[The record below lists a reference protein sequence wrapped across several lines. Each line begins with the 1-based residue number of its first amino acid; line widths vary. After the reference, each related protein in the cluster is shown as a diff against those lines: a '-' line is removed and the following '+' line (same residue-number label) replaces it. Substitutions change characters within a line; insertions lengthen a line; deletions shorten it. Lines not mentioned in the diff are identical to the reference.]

1 MEHLISPLII
11 HFTNMARTIN
21 SISQSI
27 KADFVANPTLASAY
41 ELDQSKSF
49 DDQFSNV
56 SIEGLIIY
64 VVASAVYLIERT
76 IDTFS
81 QEINDRIVNDAVCS
95 IPWYVDKVLNYQHGH
110 PLVFIPQSYSFG
122 YATESADA
130 KIIKYAA
137 VRQIEDTVT
146 KLQILTN
153 KEGKVPL
160 TSDEHS
166 AFQAYIK
173 QIGAAGIH
181 YDFITALPTNV
192 RLTAQIIY
200 DPLLLN
206 GSGVL
211 HGTAT
216 NTVNEALL
224 NYINNVA
231 FGGVILKSKLVDA
244 IQSALGVYDVNL
256 ELVELY
262 LSEEWTEVEGLEGI
276 SPSGSFLVTVD
287 NLDLTFSPR
296 V

>member
-1 MEHLISPLII
+1 
-11 HFTNMARTIN
+11 MARSIN

-27 KADFVANPTLASAY
+27 KADFVANPTIAAAY

-56 SIEGLIIY
+56 SIEGLLIY
-64 VVASAVYLIERT
+64 VVATAIYLIERT
-76 IDTFS
+76 IDTFT
-81 QEINDRIVNDAVCS
+81 QEINQRIINDAVCS
-95 IPWYVDKVLNYQHGH
+95 IPWYVNKVLNYQHGH

-122 YATESADA
+122 YEIENNEA
-130 KIIKYAA
+130 KIVKYAA
-137 VRQIEDTVT
+137 VRQIEGTVT

-160 TSDEHS
+160 TSDEHL
-166 AFQAYIK
+166 AFQAYVR

-181 YDFITALPTNV
+181 YDFITALPTDV
-192 RLTAQIIY
+192 RITAQIIY

-206 GSGVL
+206 GSGLL
-211 HGTAT
+211 HGTTT

-244 IQSALGVYDVNL
+244 IQSALGVYDLNL
-256 ELVELY
+256 ELLELY
-262 LSEEWTEVEGLEGI
+262 IDEAWEEVEGLEGI
-276 SPSGSFLVTVD
+276 SPSGSFLLTVD
-287 NLDLTFSPR
+287 NLDLSFSPK